1 MKFLEDQNGNLSS
14 KRVVGAI
21 GFLVGLLLLAF
32 TGVFSIFKTPAAAS
46 TAIECFKTILYVSG
60 GLIGVGVF
68 EFFGVKK

>member
-1 MKFLEDQNGNLSS
+1 MDFLKDQNGNLSS
-14 KRVVGAI
+14 KRITGFI
-21 GFLVGLLLLAF
+21 GFIVGLLLLAF
-32 TGVFSIFKTPAAAS
+32 TGIFSLFKTPASAS